1 MENKPNYYGIIPSNV
16 RYDKR
21 LTPNAKLLYSEITA
35 LCNDKGYCWANN
47 KYFADLYEV
56 STTSISKWISSL
68 IEFGYLTSTINYK
81 EGTKEILHRYLRLV
95 TYPIEEKLNTPI
107 EEKLK
112 DNNTINNNTINNN
125 NNINFDKLLS
135 FLNSLTK
142 RNFKIINEA
151 TKKKYLARLK
161 EGYTNND
168 IANAM
173 KNAVNSDYHKENNF
187 KYLTPEFF
195 SRADKLNLYSSINN
209 KQKENN
215 VKSLIPKGVSYSGP
229 QY

>member
-68 IEFGYLTSTINYK
+68 IEFGYLTSAINYK

-95 TYPIEEKLNTPI
+95 IDPIEEKLNTPIEEKLNTPI

-125 NNINFDKLLS
+125 TINKKTYSKLESYFFCSDDWFLIWEKWLEYKSEIKSNYKTNLSESTAYKKLLELS
-135 FLNSLTK
+135 NNNLEIAD
-142 RNFKIINEA
+142 KIIMQAIENDWKGLYELKNNE
-151 TKKKYLARLK
+151 KKGSTL
-161 EGYTNND
+161 
-168 IANAM
+168 
-173 KNAVNSDYHKENNF
+173 NF
-187 KYLTPEFF
+187 
-195 SRADKLNLYSSINN
+195 
-209 KQKENN
+209 
-215 VKSLIPKGVSYSGP
+215 
-229 QY
+229 

>member
-21 LTPNAKLLYSEITA
+21 LTPNAKLLYAEITA

-68 IEFGYLTSTINYK
+68 IEFGYLTSTLNYK
-81 EGTKEILHRYLRLV
+81 EGTKEILNRYLRLV

-112 DNNTINNNTINNN
+112 DNNTINNNTINNKY
-125 NNINFDKLLS
+125 NINFDKLLS
-135 FLNSLTK
+135 FLNSKTG

-151 TKKKYLARLK
+151 TKKKYYARLK
-161 EGYTNND
+161 EGYTKDD
-168 IANAM
+168 ILKAITNAIQ
-173 KNAVNSDYHKENNF
+173 SDYHKENGF

-195 SRADKLNLYSSINN
+195 SRADKLNMYSSINN
-209 KQKENN
+209 KSKE
-215 VKSLIPKGVSYSGP
+215 KRSEEKIRMF
-229 QY
+229 

>member
-21 LTPNAKLLYSEITA
+21 LTPNAKLLYAEITA
-35 LCNDKGYCWANN
+35 LCNDKGYCWASN

-56 STTSISKWISSL
+56 STTSISKWISQL
-68 IEFGYLTSTINYK
+68 CEFKYITSEIIYK
-81 EGTKEILHRYLRLV
+81 EGTKEILNRYLRLV

-125 NNINFDKLLS
+125 TINFDKLLS
-135 FLNSLTK
+135 FLNSKTG

-151 TKKKYLARLK
+151 TKKKYKARLK
-161 EGYTNND
+161 EGYTKDD
-168 IANAM
+168 ILNAII
-173 KNAVNSDYHKENNF
+173 NAVNSEYHKENNF
-187 KYLTPEFF
+187 RYLTPEFF
-195 SRADKLNLYSSINN
+195 SRAVTLDKYSNVNN

-215 VKSLIPKGVSYSGP
+215 INKIVIPKGVTFSGP

>member
-1 MENKPNYYGIIPSNV
+1 MENKPNYYGIIPANV

-125 NNINFDKLLS
+125 INFDKLLS
-135 FLNSLTK
+135 FLNSKTG
-142 RNFKIINEA
+142 RNFKIINET
-151 TKKKYLARLK
+151 TKKKYYARLK
-161 EGYTNND
+161 EGYKKDD
-168 IANAM
+168 ILNAII
-173 KNAVNSDYHKENNF
+173 NAVNSDYHKENGF

-195 SRADKLNLYSSINN
+195 SRADKLNMYSSINN
-209 KQKENN
+209 KPNENN
-215 VKSLIPKGVSYSGP
+215 VNKSLIPKGVSFSGP

>member
-21 LTPNAKLLYSEITA
+21 LTPNAKLLYAEITA

-68 IEFGYLTSTINYK
+68 IEFGYLTSTLNYK
-81 EGTKEILHRYLRLV
+81 EGTKEILNRYLRLV
-95 TYPIEEKLNTPI
+95 TYPIEEMLNTPI

-125 NNINFDKLLS
+125 TINFDKLLS
-135 FLNSLTK
+135 FLNSKTG

-151 TKKKYLARLK
+151 TKKKYYARLK
-161 EGYTNND
+161 EGYTKDD
-168 IANAM
+168 ILKAITNAI
-173 KNAVNSDYHKENNF
+173 NSDYHKENNF
-187 KYLTPEFF
+187 KFLTPEFF

-209 KQKENN
+209 KPKENN
-215 VKSLIPKGVSYSGP
+215 VNKSVIPKGVSFSGP

>member
-21 LTPNAKLLYSEITA
+21 LTPNAKLLYAEITA

-81 EGTKEILHRYLRLV
+81 KGTKEILNRYLRLV

-112 DNNTINNNTINNN
+112 DNNTIINNTINNKYD
-125 NNINFDKLLS
+125 INFDKLLS
-135 FLNSLTK
+135 FLNSKTG
-142 RNFKIINEA
+142 RNFKVINEA
-151 TKKKYLARLK
+151 TKKKYHARLK
-161 EGYTNND
+161 EGYTKED
-168 IANAM
+168 ILNAIKTTSYEGVEISTK
-173 KNAVNSDYHKENNF
+173 KNE
-187 KYLTPEFF
+187 
-195 SRADKLNLYSSINN
+195 
-209 KQKENN
+209 
-215 VKSLIPKGVSYSGP
+215 
-229 QY
+229 